1 MTTRAL
7 LLAGALAAVSATA
20 ADISERRIVYS
31 VPGMDRVRPV
41 RDLTYRSATG
51 DDLKMD
57 VYPPAGLSASER
69 RPVVFFVH
77 GGPVPPETR
86 PKDWGVLTRHVSIID
101 TYAVERRH
109 VYTQR

>member
-1 MTTRAL
+1 
-7 LLAGALAAVSATA
+7 
-20 ADISERRIVYS
+20 
-31 VPGMDRVRPV
+31 MDRVRPV